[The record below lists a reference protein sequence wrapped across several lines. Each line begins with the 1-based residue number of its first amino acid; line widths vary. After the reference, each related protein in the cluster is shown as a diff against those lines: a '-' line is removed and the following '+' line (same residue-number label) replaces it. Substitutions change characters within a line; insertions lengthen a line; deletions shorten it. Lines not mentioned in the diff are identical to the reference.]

1 MKKVIDYIAITF
13 AIVCGLLMLFGIIYT
28 NTSQEYKQKHLYSK
42 VVTITEI
49 NRYADSIT
57 AEDVND
63 KQYYFYGA
71 REYSVGD
78 IALIIFS
85 DAGTKF
91 KFDDYMVSHT
101 NIGGNNQ

>member
-1 MKKVIDYIAITF
+1 MLCI
-13 AIVCGLLMLFGIIYT
+13 IVYT
-28 NTSQEYKQKHLYSK
+28 ENSQEYKQKHLYSK

-49 NRYADSIT
+49 NRYADSII

-63 KQYYFYGA
+63 KQYHFYGA

-78 IALIIFS
+78 MALIIFS
-85 DAGTKF
+85 DSGTNF